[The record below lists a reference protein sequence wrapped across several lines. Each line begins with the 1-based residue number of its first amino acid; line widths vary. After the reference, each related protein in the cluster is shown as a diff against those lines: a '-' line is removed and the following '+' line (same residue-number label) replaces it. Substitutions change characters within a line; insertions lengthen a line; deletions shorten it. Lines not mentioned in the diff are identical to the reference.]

1 MGTKRTR
8 RPYRL
13 GVGAVLFDRRGRV
26 FVARRIDTA
35 SEAWQL
41 PQGGIDSGE
50 NPRAAVLRELKEE
63 TGLGAT
69 GLQDA
74 GLTQRYAILPQWR
87 QRYAPGVQE
96 NIEHVYFLALPAESD
111 ITFNPV
117 EHSEYGWYSF
127 EAAAAKVVSWTNRE
141 AILKLKA

>member
-1 MGTKRTR
+1 MLLLRADD
-8 RPYRL
+8 PD
-13 GVGAVLFDRRGRV
+13 F
-26 FVARRIDTA
+26 
-35 SEAWQL
+35 WQSMTGSLLWEETL
-41 PQGGIDSGE
+41 PRQ
-50 NPRAAVLRELKEE
+50 AAERELKEE

-74 GLTQRYAILPQWR
+74 GLTHRYAILPQWR
-87 QRYAPGVQE
+87 QRYAPEVQE

-127 EAAAAKVVSWTNRE
+127 EAAVAKVVSWTNRE
-141 AILKLKA
+141 AILKIITPTPPLPRSGRG